1 MTTTTMMM
9 MLMVMMMIQNNDLL
23 KSDVTFSPRKRN
35 VVEYYDDA

>member
-9 MLMVMMMIQNNDLL
+9 LLMMMIQNNDLL

>member
-9 MLMVMMMIQNNDLL
+9 LLMMMMIQNNDLL

>member
-1 MTTTTMMM
+1 MTTMM
-9 MLMVMMMIQNNDLL
+9 LLLLLMMIQNNDLL

>member
-9 MLMVMMMIQNNDLL
+9 LLLMMMIQNNDLL

>member
-1 MTTTTMMM
+1 MTTTTMMLM
-9 MLMVMMMIQNNDLL
+9 MMMMMIQNNDLL